1 MYKIAICDVDRAYRG
16 RVKKIIVDEGVI
28 AVDDIRFYE
37 YCSGVELLEDVN
49 ILHHLI
55 FIDNRM
61 PGLDGNKTIQQLR
74 KENKD
79 AVVVFCSR
87 YFEPTADSI
96 NIGQLFRYIMKD
108 ANDRYLKREMSAILL
123 KVKQCSQRYSVTITS
138 VGRVRRVP
146 VEKILYICL
155 AKRGC
160 HMYVDESGSVKE
172 MRCRESLPDLYGE
185 LADKGFAYAHNSY
198 IVNLEKVEA
207 IEKNIVILKD
217 GIQLNI
223 SRSKRKQFEDKLLE
237 LFYDYG
243 TGMQKLPGKS
253 LFLPGEL

>member
-79 AVVVFCSR
+79 AVVVFCS
-87 YFEPTADSI
+87 I
-96 NIGQLFRYIMKD
+96 IGNFS
-108 ANDRYLKREMSAILL
+108 N
-123 KVKQCSQRYSVTITS
+123 SQ
-138 VGRVRRVP
+138 
-146 VEKILYICL
+146 K
-155 AKRGC
+155 
-160 HMYVDESGSVKE
+160 
-172 MRCRESLPDLYGE
+172 
-185 LADKGFAYAHNSY
+185 
-198 IVNLEKVEA
+198 
-207 IEKNIVILKD
+207 
-217 GIQLNI
+217 
-223 SRSKRKQFEDKLLE
+223 
-237 LFYDYG
+237 
-243 TGMQKLPGKS
+243 
-253 LFLPGEL
+253 